1 MTFEKERDAN
11 KKAFDNVR
19 KFADDMLRE
28 RDLVRKDL
36 QRSTRIIGD
45 QAEVITLHQQHLK
58 TLESEIKLHLEKEQQ
73 QCSAIKKLE
82 SEKAKKDEEAQ
93 VLSDKVEQC
102 QDDLLFKMN
111 QIGQL
116 NETIDE
122 QKMKLAQVQ
131 QQFETARSERNALQ
145 RDLQATVEDRDDIRG
160 RLRVY
165 VLILF
170 TSIDVLAQGNFFVY
184 S

>member
-11 KKAFDNVR
+11 KKAFDSVK

-36 QRSTRIIGD
+36 QRATRIIGE
-45 QAEVITLHQQHLK
+45 QAEVIMLHEQHLK
-58 TLESEIKLHLEKEQQ
+58 TLETEIKQHLETEQKQRSIIAKLEKERDKN
-73 QCSAIKKLE
+73 A
-82 SEKAKKDEEAQ
+82 EEAQ

-111 QIGQL
+111 QIAQL

-131 QQFETARSERNALQ
+131 QQFEAARSERNAFQ
-145 RDLQATVEDRDDIRG
+145 RDLQATIEDRDDIRE
-160 RLRVY
+160 RLRVCSHY
-165 VLILF
+165 SVP
-170 TSIDVLAQGNFFVY
+170 SI
-184 S
+184 

>member
-11 KKAFDNVR
+11 KKAFDTVR

-36 QRSTRIIGD
+36 QRATRIIGE
-45 QAEVITLHQQHLK
+45 QAEVIMLHEQHLK
-58 TLESEIKLHLEKEQQ
+58 TLETEIKQHQETEQKQRSMIAKVEKERDKN
-73 QCSAIKKLE
+73 A
-82 SEKAKKDEEAQ
+82 EEAQ

-111 QIGQL
+111 QIAQL

-131 QQFETARSERNALQ
+131 QQFEAARSERNVFQ
-145 RDLQATVEDRDDIRG
+145 RELQATVEDRDDIRE

-165 VLILF
+165 DLINITLF
-170 TSIDVLAQGNFFVY
+170 K
-184 S
+184 

>member
-36 QRSTRIIGD
+36 QRATRIIGE
-45 QAEVITLHQQHLK
+45 QAEVIMLHEQHLK
-58 TLESEIKLHLEKEQQ
+58 TLETEIKQHLETEQKQRSIIAKVEKERDKH
-73 QCSAIKKLE
+73 A
-82 SEKAKKDEEAQ
+82 EEAQ

-111 QIGQL
+111 QIAQL

-131 QQFETARSERNALQ
+131 QQFEAARSERNVFQ
-145 RDLQATVEDRDDIRG
+145 RDLQATVEDRDDIRE
-160 RLRVY
+160 RLRVCGFIQFSSKKIY
-165 VLILF
+165 PI
-170 TSIDVLAQGNFFVY
+170 VY